1 MSVDGVMVV
10 WVSVPVV
17 SSGADVGVSASGGC
31 ISIELFVKDMNSY
44 HFLWSVCIVL
54 VHTILMAV

>member
-1 MSVDGVMVV
+1 M
-10 WVSVPVV
+10 PVV

-54 VHTILMAV
+54 VHTILMAVYMLV